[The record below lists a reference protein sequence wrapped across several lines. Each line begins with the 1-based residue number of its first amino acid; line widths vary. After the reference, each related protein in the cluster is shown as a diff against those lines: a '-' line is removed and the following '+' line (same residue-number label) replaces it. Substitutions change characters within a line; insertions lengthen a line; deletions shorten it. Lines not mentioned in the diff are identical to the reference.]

1 MTYNCENSN
10 VESFR
15 YRVGLLQEWFQWYGN
30 KKRNK
35 DVVSFEINI
44 FTPKWCYDSKN
55 QFVSTI
61 LEEVSPK
68 NFKSGFFLYSIGD
81 DSQSDI
87 HSINDLITGKA
98 CRIYNKEL
106 GKPANNINNKIYRF
120 NKQKIGLYEYK
131 LIFWWLAILALDHEL
146 YYKYLDYVVDVA
158 DIFYFNEDMMSD
170 WCEAVIYWLNGNEFS
185 DDCNINFKSQE
196 GIKFFLNK

>member
-68 NFKSGFFLYSIGD
+68 KFKSGFFLYSIGD
-81 DSQSDI
+81 DS
-87 HSINDLITGKA
+87 
-98 CRIYNKEL
+98 
-106 GKPANNINNKIYRF
+106 
-120 NKQKIGLYEYK
+120 
-131 LIFWWLAILALDHEL
+131 
-146 YYKYLDYVVDVA
+146 
-158 DIFYFNEDMMSD
+158 
-170 WCEAVIYWLNGNEFS
+170 
-185 DDCNINFKSQE
+185 
-196 GIKFFLNK
+196 